1 MRAIFKFSI
10 LLLFA
15 ISISVPAFAAD
26 ETTQT
31 PQQLGLTVR
40 ADGTLMKDGK
50 PYRGIGVNYFDAFYR
65 TLLKADDTSY
75 EQGFKTLAD
84 YKIPLARIMGCGF
97 WPVDN
102 KLYLQNKELY
112 FQHFDAVVHA
122 AEKYH
127 IGLIPS
133 LFWNMAT
140 VPDMV
145 GEPCDQ
151 WGNPASKTHEFMR
164 TYIKEVVTRYRNSPA
179 IWGWE
184 FGNEYNLGADL
195 PNAAEWRPPIHPE
208 LGTATSRSARDEL
221 THDMIR
227 TAFAAFA
234 REVRKYDP
242 YRIISTGNG
251 FPRASAWHQRR
262 EKSWT
267 KDTPE
272 QYGEMLLGDN
282 PDPISVI
289 SVHAYSED
297 ERIKPTLDIAIR
309 AHRPLFIGEFGLPGP
324 RTDATEK
331 QFNQT
336 LSIIEQTKVPLAALW
351 VYDFGHQDDF
361 NVTANNQRAYQLQS
375 IAEANTAIKQAINET
390 HH

>member
-1 MRAIFKFSI
+1 MFKFFI
-10 LLLFA
+10 LILFA
-15 ISISVPAFAAD
+15 ITITIPTFAAD
-26 ETTQT
+26 ETSQT
-31 PQQLGLTVR
+31 SQQMGLTVR
-40 ADGTLMKDGK
+40 ADGTLMKEGK
-50 PYRGIGVNYFDAFYR
+50 PYRGIGVNYFNAFYR
-65 TLLKADDTSY
+65 ALLKADDTSY
-75 EQGFKTLAD
+75 GQGFKTLAA
-84 YKIPLARIMGCGF
+84 YKIPFARIMVCGF
-97 WPVDN
+97 WPIDN

-112 FQHFDAVVHA
+112 FQRLDAVVHV
-122 AEKYH
+122 AEKYN

-164 TYIKEVVTRYRNSPA
+164 TYVREVVTRYKNSSA

-208 LGTATSRSARDEL
+208 LGTATTRSARDEL

-234 REVRKYDP
+234 QEVRKYDP

-251 FPRASAWHQRR
+251 FPRASAWHQRH

-272 QYGEMLLGDN
+272 QYAEMLLGDN
-282 PDPISVI
+282 PDPVSVI

-297 ERIKPTLDIAIR
+297 ERIKPTLDIAVK
-309 AHRPLFIGEFGLPGP
+309 AQKPLFMGEFGLPGP
-324 RTDATEK
+324 CTPATEK
-331 QFNQT
+331 QFKET
-336 LSIIEQTKVPLAALW
+336 LTLIEQANVPLAALW

-361 NVTANNQRAYQLQS
+361 NVTATNQRAYQLQA
-375 IAEANTAIKQAINET
+375 IAEANSRTT
-390 HH
+390 GP